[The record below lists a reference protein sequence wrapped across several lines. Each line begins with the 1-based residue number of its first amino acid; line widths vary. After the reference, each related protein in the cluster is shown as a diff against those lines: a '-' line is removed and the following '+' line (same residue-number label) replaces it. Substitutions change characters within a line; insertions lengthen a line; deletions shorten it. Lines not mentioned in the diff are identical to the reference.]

1 MNGSCLAAA
10 LLGFGLG
17 RLADLE
23 HLTLAPKH
31 ILAALALVKGLA
43 RHDAIDLC
51 EDVLEGELDV
61 GGVEGGRLDEGQVVF
76 AY

>member
-1 MNGSCLAAA
+1 MSGSCLTAA

-23 HLTLAPKH
+23 HLTLAAQH
-31 ILAALALVKGLA
+31 VLAAFALIERLA
-43 RHDAIDLC
+43 RHDTVDLC

-76 AY
+76 A